1 MDQEV
6 EMELS
11 LGTIQQRIGGE
22 ITGDPGAMMTGVNG
36 LGEAAEG
43 DISFAAKAG
52 YIDQVRAS
60 SAGAIVVGEDFPD
73 LPGRNLLR
81 IREPRTAFV
90 RVMSLFYQEEDHPA
104 GVHPSAVVA
113 AGAGCL
119 GGASGPVPVER

>member
-1 MDQEV
+1 MDPEV

-22 ITGDPGAMMTGVNG
+22 ITGDPGAVMTGVNG

-43 DISFAAKAG
+43 DITFAEKAR
-52 YIDQVRAS
+52 YVEAVRAS

-90 RVMSLFYQEEDHPA
+90 RVMSLFYREEDHPA

-113 AGAGCL
+113 AGAEL
-119 GGASGPVPVER
+119 GEGVS